1 MLLFLCCFNCV
12 LWNMLYL
19 WYAIH
24 KQLLPPF
31 STNYIIYT
39 TIQYQLYHIYHHSVP
54 TKGLIRYAGLYHHDN
69 GTTVLLNMEKMTWK
83 LIKFLM
89 KLHIFIFIVLPACP
103 FLLFYPYTEKFIWS
117 LLLSLLQKC
126 HFSTETVLTSLS
138 KRAWFPG
145 FICSGIFLLKFLFQ
159 YYNIT

>member
-31 STNYIIYT
+31 SINYIIYT

-69 GTTVLLNMEKMTWK
+69 STTTI
-83 LIKFLM
+83 IKHGKNDLETHKIFNETSYFYFHCTARMSFFIILPIHRKIYLVSPIELVTKISFFDRGCAYVFM
-89 KLHIFIFIVLPACP
+89 KKGLVPRVYL
-103 FLLFYPYTEKFIWS
+103 
-117 LLLSLLQKC
+117 
-126 HFSTETVLTSLS
+126 
-138 KRAWFPG
+138 
-145 FICSGIFLLKFLFQ
+145 
-159 YYNIT
+159 